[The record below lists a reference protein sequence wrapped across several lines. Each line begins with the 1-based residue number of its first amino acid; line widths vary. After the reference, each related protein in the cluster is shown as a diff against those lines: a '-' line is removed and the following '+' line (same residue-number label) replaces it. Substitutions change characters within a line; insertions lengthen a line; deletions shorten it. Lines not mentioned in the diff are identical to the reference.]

1 MELILLPISAAV
13 LVYAIILLC
22 YENSSRFQIQKRISG
37 LSENT
42 SVDSIYEDVIKQK
55 HQKKLNGNFRFISR
69 KFEDSLALS
78 GMKLNAQEFLIF
90 WFCITLIPLVLIGLI
105 TENSISAAG
114 VGIVGFVIPPQLVQ
128 RSKHKRQQLFDKQLS
143 EALIVMSNCI
153 KSGYSFQQAMESIAA
168 DMQPPISTEFAK
180 TLREIRYG
188 VKQEDA
194 LYHMVERVQNKDL
207 GLLVSAVV
215 ISSQVG
221 ANLSEILDN
230 ISETIKDRIKIKND
244 VKILSS
250 QGRISGLIIGIL
262 PIVLALFLMIVNPD
276 YIVSFFETTIGKIMV
291 GTGVVLEIIGFTI
304 VNRIVDIKY

>member
-1 MELILLPISAAV
+1 
-13 LVYAIILLC
+13 
-22 YENSSRFQIQKRISG
+22 
-37 LSENT
+37 
-42 SVDSIYEDVIKQK
+42 
-55 HQKKLNGNFRFISR
+55 
-69 KFEDSLALS
+69 
-78 GMKLNAQEFLIF
+78 
-90 WFCITLIPLVLIGLI
+90 
-105 TENSISAAG
+105 
-114 VGIVGFVIPPQLVQ
+114 
-128 RSKHKRQQLFDKQLS
+128 
-143 EALIVMSNCI
+143 
-153 KSGYSFQQAMESIAA
+153 MESIAA